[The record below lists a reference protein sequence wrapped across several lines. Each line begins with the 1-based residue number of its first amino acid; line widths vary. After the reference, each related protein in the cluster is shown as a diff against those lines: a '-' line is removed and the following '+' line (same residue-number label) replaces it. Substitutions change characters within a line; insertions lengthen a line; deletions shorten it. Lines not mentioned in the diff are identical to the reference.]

1 MFKGCKD
8 YTGRLGD
15 TFNQALHL
23 LPTVN
28 AVAEHNLEKLRENS
42 QAVAEIKA
50 VHSGPRAHCAT
61 SEDAGGLEP
70 VVYLAQH
77 ARVMLTSN
85 LWVEAGLVIGAMGTV
100 KPICYKSGGPP
111 RLPTAV
117 MVSFDS

>member
-1 MFKGCKD
+1 ML
-8 YTGRLGD
+8 RLRDAKVTQADWEHLMERRVECVTNKD

-28 AVAEHNLEKLRENS
+28 AVAEQKLRENS

-77 ARVMLTSN
+77 ARVLLTSN
-85 LWVEAGLVIGAMGTV
+85 LG
-100 KPICYKSGGPP
+100 
-111 RLPTAV
+111 
-117 MVSFDS
+117 